1 MRIVIVGGGIVGH
14 SLAEQLLLD
23 KHRLS
28 LVELDN
34 ELSDVISEKL
44 DLQVVN
50 GSGSSPSVLLEAG
63 INGADMILAVTP
75 SNEVNMIACSIA
87 EQYNVKHRIA
97 RLRGEEYDTDSNI
110 FDLEKIG
117 ITAVIHP
124 EKVLADQVLQ
134 FIETPHS
141 VQSAN
146 FENGQILMRGYKLT
160 ENMPLTGKTP
170 REIRESIHPH
180 KILFSAVVRNN
191 EGMIPD
197 GDTVLQPGDI
207 LYSLFPRESLE
218 RYLTLIGY
226 EKRNRKIII
235 TGDSY
240 STLELAAILDKHE
253 NLSVTFIDPNRE
265 HAEKAAALFDNIEVL
280 HGDCTEDG
288 LLREINVSNV
298 SFFISVSDSP
308 DYNMLSALLAKAEGV
323 HEVIATTTD
332 TSHNKLY
339 KSIGIDHVINPRL
352 TTAREILELISR
364 GHIGAVVKLT
374 DVDIEAVRFL
384 VDRDS
389 DVAGIQVKKIAT
401 KMQKGSMIGVII
413 RDNKMI
419 LPEGDTTIEAEDH
432 VIVITHHRNLHTM
445 SKLFR
450 PKKLF
455 KRSN

>member
-1 MRIVIVGGGIVGH
+1 MRIVIVGGGVVGH
-14 SLAEQLLLD
+14 ALAEQLLND

-34 ELSDVISEKL
+34 ELSNTIAEKL
-44 DLQVVN
+44 DLQVVS
-50 GSGSSPSVLLEAG
+50 GSGSSPSILLEAG
-63 INGADMILAVTP
+63 INGADMLLAVTP
-75 SNEVNMIACSIA
+75 SNEVNIIACVIA
-87 EQYNVKHRIA
+87 EQYGVEQRIA
-97 RLRGEEYDTDSNI
+97 RLRGEEFAGEKNLV
-110 FDLEKIG
+110 DLKKIG

-134 FIETPHS
+134 FVETPHS

-146 FENGQILMRGYKLT
+146 FENGQILMRGYRLT
-160 ENMPLTGKTP
+160 ENMPLAGKTP

-180 KILFSAVVRNN
+180 KILFSAIVRNK

-197 GDTVLQPGDI
+197 GETVLQPGDI

-218 RYLTLIGY
+218 RYLSLIGY
-226 EKRNRKIII
+226 EKKNRKVII

-240 STLELAAILDKHE
+240 STLELAAFLDKNE
-253 NLSVTFIDPNRE
+253 NFSVTLIDPNRE
-265 HAEKAAALFDNIEVL
+265 HAEKAAAMFDNIEVL

-288 LLREINVSNV
+288 LLREINVTNT
-298 SFFISVSDSP
+298 SFFIAISDSP

-323 HEVIATTTD
+323 HEVVATTTD

-339 KSIGIDHVINPRL
+339 ASIGIDHVINPRL
-352 TTAREILELISR
+352 TTAREILEMISR

-384 VDRDS
+384 VDSDS
-389 DVAGIQVKKIAT
+389 DVAGMQVKNIAT

-413 RDNKMI
+413 RDDKMI
-419 LPEGDTTIEAEDH
+419 LPEGETTIEAEDH

-450 PKKLF
+450 PRKFF
-455 KRSN
+455 KRGN